1 MLFHFLLT
9 CVNVWFHPQVK
20 QRADECILALD
31 RLTQI
36 NSGRPVQNVLQT
48 KFDCTTL
55 EVTFSWTLL
64 FFFDQFYRICG
75 FLLK

>member
-1 MLFHFLLT
+1 MLFHFLLS

-36 NSGRPVQNVLQT
+36 NSGIPVQNVLQT
-48 KFDCTTL
+48 KFDWTTL

-64 FFFDQFYRICG
+64 FFFDQLYRIYR